1 MRHESADRYGMRE
14 STAAAGTA
22 EEQVAA
28 LREEVGVLRQA
39 LQQVE
44 GQVDRQRSRRGSR
57 DLGGGVDGSAFAG
70 LGS

>member
-1 MRHESADRYGMRE
+1 MTDALQ
-14 STAAAGTA
+14 A
-22 EEQVAA
+22 ELAA